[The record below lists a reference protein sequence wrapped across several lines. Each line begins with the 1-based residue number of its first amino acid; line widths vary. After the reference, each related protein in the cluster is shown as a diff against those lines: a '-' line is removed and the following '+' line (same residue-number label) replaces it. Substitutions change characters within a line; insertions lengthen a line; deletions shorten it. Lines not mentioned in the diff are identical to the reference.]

1 MKRIKIFISSVQ
13 EVELCHSYLGLYGN
27 SYGFEDEYG
36 VSPTER
42 EYDCAAALHKT
53 RLIYIRSINE
63 ESRHPK
69 ESALIQKVERDI
81 VRKTFVD
88 IEGLRTSVYAS
99 LIRYLEEK
107 EYIRWRPFD
116 ASYDNGAALADLDE
130 GKMRNFIYMARQKR
144 NFPLSVEILPETLL
158 AHLDLIDDKGRLA
171 NAALLLFGKK
181 PQKYFIAS
189 EVKCVQFYGNVVE
202 KPMPAYQ
209 IYRGDVFE
217 LIDQATS
224 FVMSRIDNWV
234 GTRDYGTGADVPTRP
249 ELPVEAVREAIVNAV
264 CHRDYTSNASVQVML
279 FRNRLEVWNP
289 GTLPFGLTVQKLQG
303 PHKSLPPNPLLA
315 DPMYWNGYIEKIGS
329 GTEDIIR
336 KCIEYGLKKPEF
348 YQEEDFKVVIWRSR
362 SSDDP
367 KAIQSDPDL
376 IQGDPKN
383 ETKLMSLIENN
394 PSVSRAELS
403 RLLGIS
409 ERQVRKIIDM
419 LRNNGKIVREGGK
432 TGRWIIIK

>member
-13 EVELCHSYLGLYGN
+13 EVELCDIYLGLYGN

-130 GKMRNFIYMARQKR
+130 VKMRNFIYMARQKR

-181 PQKYFIAS
+181 TAKI
-189 EVKCVQFYGNVVE
+189 FYC
-202 KPMPAYQ
+202 
-209 IYRGDVFE
+209 F
-217 LIDQATS
+217 
-224 FVMSRIDNWV
+224 
-234 GTRDYGTGADVPTRP
+234 
-249 ELPVEAVREAIVNAV
+249 
-264 CHRDYTSNASVQVML
+264 
-279 FRNRLEVWNP
+279 
-289 GTLPFGLTVQKLQG
+289 
-303 PHKSLPPNPLLA
+303 
-315 DPMYWNGYIEKIGS
+315 
-329 GTEDIIR
+329 
-336 KCIEYGLKKPEF
+336 
-348 YQEEDFKVVIWRSR
+348 
-362 SSDDP
+362 
-367 KAIQSDPDL
+367 
-376 IQGDPKN
+376 
-383 ETKLMSLIENN
+383 
-394 PSVSRAELS
+394 
-403 RLLGIS
+403 
-409 ERQVRKIIDM
+409 
-419 LRNNGKIVREGGK
+419 
-432 TGRWIIIK
+432 